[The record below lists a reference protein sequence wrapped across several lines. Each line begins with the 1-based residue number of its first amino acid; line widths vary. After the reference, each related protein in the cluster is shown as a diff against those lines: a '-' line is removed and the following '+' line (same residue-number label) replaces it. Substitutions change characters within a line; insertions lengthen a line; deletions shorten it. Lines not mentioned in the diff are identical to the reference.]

1 MIEIT
6 EHIGRDHMDMCRF
19 TGYEDVEYKKVEA
32 AFQRMTSK
40 ASMSYDRISR
50 RDKKIVNKKVERMQF
65 LWNSLKF
72 DQIDYRRMDIKAAHT
87 KTCEWFLQSR
97 CYLDWIDV
105 AKLNQHAGL
114 FWIKGKPGAGKS
126 TLMKFTLG
134 QAERM
139 INADAII
146 SFFFHA
152 RGVDLQKSTMGM
164 YRSLLWQVLA
174 KLPMLRSCFED
185 AGFVKHED
193 NGNSDRIAPQW
204 SLEILKDLFE
214 RAVLA
219 VNLPRPVSLVCFIDA
234 LDECEESQIRDTLS
248 FFESLANKTLSS
260 SNTLRVCLSSRHYPN
275 ITINCGL
282 DLILERQAGHSQD
295 ITHYLNNKLKIGHS
309 KLAEEMRQEV
319 QKRASGVFMWVVL
332 VVDTLNKEYD
342 SGRIHALRNR
352 LMNIPGDLHE
362 LFRDI
367 MTRDELHRNELLLC
381 IQWVLFSRRPLT
393 PSELYFAILSGLGSD
408 VIADLIEEDIE
419 ITTEDMQRFILD
431 CSKGLVEIVSSESST
446 VQFIHES
453 VRDFLLTKNGLPE
466 LWTHLGTDFQGISHD
481 TLKQCCVTYLN
492 IAISSIPGASILKD
506 SQSAARC
513 FPFLHYAVRNVLRH
527 ADLAEERH
535 IQQVDFIEKFDWPN
549 WIELSDLFLEH
560 TLFRHTPNASPAY
573 IFAEFDLPN
582 LIETHPSCSSYFELE
597 DERYGS
603 PLLASIIA
611 RSYRVLRKFLELD
624 VLRQPNVPLLRQL
637 LNEFC
642 SSKIKRHGPS
652 SRISRRFTFQ
662 RGSEALN
669 LILSIRDGSLVPFF
683 LAAGKDMRLMCEN
696 WGSLILAAIPD
707 RDERFALHVLQA
719 GMNLNVEDSGAVI
732 LYEASS
738 KGWREVVEEILSNGN
753 VDVKTGNSQGMTPL
767 CITVQRGYKEIT
779 GLLLDSGQV
788 QVNSEDGK
796 GRTPL
801 AIACQTG
808 NIVLARLLLAT
819 GNATVNSTDK
829 FGQSPLTYAAS
840 RGYCDIVALLLQTK
854 DIDVNSRDNSHRT
867 PLSYAAERGH
877 EEVVAL
883 LLANPTVDLNSKDRS
898 SWSPLLH
905 AACRGCER
913 VVKLLL
919 LQDKINVNL
928 RCRTGYT
935 ALILAAREGHVAIVR
950 LLLGRDDVDV
960 TATFAGD
967 ISALSTSRNMGH
979 EEVAK
984 ILIASGKTE
993 DGEIR
998 STVATTQPACFS
1010 KDF

>member
-1 MIEIT
+1 
-6 EHIGRDHMDMCRF
+6 MDMCRF
-19 TGYEDVEYKKVEA
+19 TGYEDMEYKKVEA

-40 ASMSYDRISR
+40 ASLSYDRISR
-50 RDKKIVNKKVERMQF
+50 RDQKVINKKVERMRF

-72 DQIDYRRMDIKAAHT
+72 DQTDYRKMDIKAAHT
-87 KTCEWFLQSR
+87 KTCEWFFQSR

-105 AKLNQHAGL
+105 AKLNQHTGL

-134 QAERM
+134 QAESV

-152 RGVDLQKSTMGM
+152 GGVDLQKSTVGM
-164 YRSLLWQVLA
+164 YRSLLWQILA

-193 NGNSDRIAPQW
+193 SGNSDPITPQW
-204 SLEILKDLFE
+204 SLEILQDLFE
-214 RAVLA
+214 KAVLA
-219 VNLPRPVSLVCFIDA
+219 VNIPRPVSLVCFIDA
-234 LDECEESQIRDTLS
+234 LDECEESQIRDMLS
-248 FFESLANKTLSS
+248 FFESLAGKTLSS
-260 SNTLRVCLSSRHYPN
+260 PNTLHICLSSRHYPN
-275 ITINCGL
+275 ITINRGL

-295 ITHYLNNKLKIGHS
+295 MTHYLNNKLKIGHS
-309 KLAEEMRQEV
+309 RLAEEIRQQV

-342 SGRIHALRNR
+342 GGRIHALRNR

-362 LFRDI
+362 LFRD
-367 MTRDELHRNELLLC
+367 MLTRDGRHRNELLLC

-393 PSELYFAILSGLGSD
+393 PRELYFAILSGLGSD
-408 VIADLIEEDIE
+408 IIADLIAEDIE

-453 VRDFLLTKNGLPE
+453 VRDFLLTKIGLPE
-466 LWTHLGTDFQGISHD
+466 LWTHLGTDFPGISHD
-481 TLKQCCVTYLN
+481 TLKQCCVKYMN
-492 IAISSIPGASILKD
+492 IAISSVQGAPFPID
-506 SQSAARC
+506 SQSATRC
-513 FPFLHYAVRNVLRH
+513 FPFLQYAVRNVLRH
-527 ADLAEERH
+527 SDLAQERH
-535 IQQVDFIEKFDWPN
+535 IKQLDFIEKFDWPN
-549 WIELSDLFLEH
+549 WLELLDLFLEQNCY
-560 TLFRHTPNASPAY
+560 RHTPNVSPAY

-582 LIETHPSCSSYFELE
+582 LIEIYPSCSSYFELE
-597 DERYGS
+597 DGHYGS
-603 PLLASIIA
+603 PLFASIITG
-611 RSYRVLRKFLELD
+611 SYRALCKFLELD
-624 VLRQPNVPLLRQL
+624 VLRQPNVPLLRRL

-652 SRISRRFTFQ
+652 CRVSRRFSFQ
-662 RGSEALN
+662 KGSEALN
-669 LILSIRDGSLVPFF
+669 LILSVRDGGLVPFF
-683 LAAGKDMRLMCEN
+683 LAAGKDMRLLCEN
-696 WGSLILAAIPD
+696 WSSIILAAISD
-707 RDERFALHVLQA
+707 HDERFALHLLEA
-719 GMNLNVEDSGAVI
+719 GMNLKVEDTGAVV

-738 KGWREVVEEILSNGN
+738 RGWREVVKEILSVG
-753 VDVKTGNSQGMTPL
+753 DVAVKIDNPQGMNPL
-767 CITVQRGYKEIT
+767 CIAVQRDYKEIT
-779 GLLLDSGQV
+779 ELLLDSGQV

-801 AIACQTG
+801 AIACHAG
-808 NIVLARLLLAT
+808 NVQFAKLLLAT
-819 GNATVNSTDK
+819 GKAAVNSTDK

-840 RGYCDIVALLLQTK
+840 RGYYDIVVLLLQTN

-867 PLSYAAERGH
+867 PLSYAAEHGH
-877 EEVVAL
+877 EEIVAL

-898 SWSPLLH
+898 SWSPLLY

-913 VVKLLL
+913 VVKLFL

-928 RCRTGYT
+928 RCRTGST

-950 LLLGRDDVDV
+950 LLLGRDNVDV
-960 TATFAGD
+960 TATFGGG
-967 ISALSTSRNMGH
+967 ISALSLARNKGH

-984 ILIASGKTE
+984 LLLASGKIE
-993 DGEIR
+993 E
-998 STVATTQPACFS
+998 A
-1010 KDF
+1010 